1 MGLAA
6 RGDAPALA
14 TAVQAVVEQP
24 TYAKRD
30 NALYQ
35 QADALATYYSQAV
48 QHKGTMA
55 NVSDWE
61 ARLRGGVKFWKV
73 FGIDGSAG
81 ISGQTAEEKTYNLFM
96 GVTQAAQREA
106 IRLADQKASQAGQR
120 GTEAYERAWTN
131 AFTEAYGKGLKQID
145 EGFKEM
151 TKDVLPDEFGAV
163 GGPKKV
169 GKAVV
174 KGVDKFIR
182 NVPQQ
187 QIPD

>member
-35 QADALATYYSQAV
+35 QAYALATYYTQAL
-48 QHKGTMA
+48 QHKGVVADTA
-55 NVSDWE
+55 E
-61 ARLRGGVKFWKV
+61 AKAQFELGAKKILGGGVSV
-73 FGIDGSAG
+73 
-81 ISGQTAEEKTYNLFM
+81 SGRTTEEKAYNLFM

-131 AFTEAYGKGLKQID
+131 AFTEAYGKGLRQID
-145 EGFKEM
+145 EGFKKM
-151 TKDVLPDEFGAV
+151 TENVSPGEFGAA
-163 GGPKKV
+163 GG
-169 GKAVV
+169 V
-174 KGVDKFIR
+174 KRAGELFNRFAKSF
-182 NVPQQ
+182 PQQ
-187 QIPD
+187 PPPD